1 MVSQT
6 LPREL
11 NTSGVRRMDPAR
23 DLAGIANVIEV
34 AFAEELSSGG
44 HAIMRDLNTLNR
56 MRPLVWLLSRTSPI
70 FRDLFSGFVWEVD
83 DRIVGNTTISRVNGA
98 SSNWVISN
106 VAVLPDYRRRGIG
119 YELVRAAVDYAY
131 EHGARRVALQVHEDN
146 EAAIRLYETLG
157 FETLDTVVELQ
168 THYVAV
174 PDWSIQG
181 NVATRV
187 PEPARWREAYRMAST
202 AVPPAVQIMHPVRP
216 SRFRTTPSSPLI
228 ETLRYIFVGYRQ
240 EQRWAE
246 RNGRLLGMMEAER
259 HRGSRASKVELI
271 IHPQGR
277 DEVEEALLLPAL
289 RFLRGKHLVRTQLPT
304 ELQHAVSRL
313 REIGFVPV
321 RTLDQMV
328 LEH

>member
-44 HAIMRDLNTLNR
+44 HAIMRDLHALNR

-70 FRDLFSGFVWEVD
+70 FRDLFSGFVWEED
-83 DRIVGNTTISRVNGA
+83 GRIIGNTTISRVNGA

-106 VAVLPDYRRRGIG
+106 VAVLPNYRRRGIG
-119 YELVRAAVDYAY
+119 HELVNAALDYAY
-131 EHGARRVALQVHEDN
+131 EQGARRIALQVREDN
-146 EAAIRLYETLG
+146 APAIRLYETLG
-157 FETLDTVVELQ
+157 FKTLDTVVELQ

-174 PDWSIQG
+174 PDWQIPEK
-181 NVATRV
+181 VMTRV

-202 AVPPAVQIMHPVRP
+202 AVPAAVQIMNPIRP
-216 SRFRTTPSSPLI
+216 GTFRTTPASPLT
-228 ETLRYIFVGYRQ
+228 ETLRYIFLGYKR

-246 RNGRLLGMMEAER
+246 HNGRLLGIMKAER
-259 HRGSRASKVELI
+259 HRGSRASKLDLI
-271 IHPQGR
+271 IHPNGR
-277 DEVEEALLLPAL
+277 GIVDEALLLPAL
-289 RFLRGKHLVRTQLPT
+289 RFLRGKHLVRSQIPT
-304 ELQHAVSRL
+304 ELQHAVRRL

-328 LEH
+328 LEF